1 MKITARFD
9 CDIPA
14 LAKQLQVDADI
25 IKRKIALDI
34 FARLLAVTPVDT
46 GRARA
51 GWSVSA
57 SGASY
62 YQKVKRSAP
71 EGWKKGDA
79 PYYQEA
85 KSSLPAKGAP
95 RIYIY
100 NNVEYIGT
108 LNDGTSTQAPKQ
120 FVEIEVGNVMRGLA

>member
-14 LAKQLQVDADI
+14 LAKQLQVDADL

-34 FARLLAVTPVDT
+34 FSRLLAVTPVDT

-51 GWSVSA
+51 GWSVDTRHGSFVPPKDE
-57 SGASY
+57 SGYAFD
-62 YQKVKRSAP
+62 RSSNVSPYMIPKNAP
-71 EGWKKGDA
+71 V
-79 PYYQEA
+79 
-85 KSSLPAKGAP
+85 
-95 RIYIY
+95 IVIY
-100 NNVEYIGT
+100 NNVEYIAV
-108 LNDGTSTQAPKQ
+108 LNDGSSTQAPEQ

>member
-14 LAKQLQVDADI
+14 LAKQLQVDADT

-51 GWSVSA
+51 GWSVDTRHGSFVPPKDE
-57 SGASY
+57 SGY
-62 YQKVKRSAP
+62 GYDRSMNVSPYMIPKNAP
-71 EGWKKGDA
+71 V
-79 PYYQEA
+79 
-85 KSSLPAKGAP
+85 
-95 RIYIY
+95 IVIY
-100 NNVEYIGT
+100 NNVEYIT
-108 LNDGTSTQAPKQ
+108 RLNDGHSQQAPAM
-120 FVEIEVGNVMRGLA
+120 FVETAVDAVMGGLRA

>member
-34 FARLLAVTPVDT
+34 FARLLAATPMDT

-51 GWSVSA
+51 GWSVDTRHGSFVPPKDE
-57 SGASY
+57 SGY
-62 YQKVKRSAP
+62 GYDRSMNVSPYMIPKNAP
-71 EGWKKGDA
+71 V
-79 PYYQEA
+79 
-85 KSSLPAKGAP
+85 
-95 RIYIY
+95 IVIY
-100 NNVEYIGT
+100 NNVEHIGA
-108 LNDGTSTQAPKQ
+108 LNDGTSTQAPRQ
-120 FVEIEVGNVMRGLA
+120 FVEIEVGNVMRGLS

>member
-1 MKITARFD
+1 MRVTARFD

-14 LAKQLQVDADI
+14 LAKQLQVDADL

-51 GWSVSA
+51 GWSVDTRHGSF
-57 SGASY
+57 
-62 YQKVKRSAP
+62 VP
-71 EGWKKGDA
+71 
-79 PYYQEA
+79 P
-85 KSSLPAKGAP
+85 KGAEAYSP
-95 RIYIY
+95 QSPVIPKNAPVIVIY
-100 NNVEYIGT
+100 NNVGYIGA

-120 FVEIEVGNVMRGLA
+120 FVEIEVGNVMRGLS

>member
-1 MKITARFD
+1 MKVTARFD

-14 LAKQLQVDADI
+14 LAKQLQVDADL

-51 GWSVSA
+51 GWSVDTRHGSFVPPKDE
-57 SGASY
+57 SGYAFDRAMNVSPSMIPKNA
-62 YQKVKRSAP
+62 QMV
-71 EGWKKGDA
+71 
-79 PYYQEA
+79 
-85 KSSLPAKGAP
+85 
-95 RIYIY
+95 IIY
-100 NNVEYIGT
+100 NNVEYIAA

-120 FVEIEVGNVMRGLA
+120 FVEIEVGNVMRGLS

>member
-1 MKITARFD
+1 MKVTARFD

-14 LAKQLQVDADI
+14 LAKQLQVDADL

-51 GWSVSA
+51 GWSVDTRHGSFVPPKGE
-57 SGASY
+57 SGYSFD
-62 YQKVKRSAP
+62 RSMNVSPHMIPKNA
-71 EGWKKGDA
+71 
-79 PYYQEA
+79 QM
-85 KSSLPAKGAP
+85 
-95 RIYIY
+95 IVIY
-100 NNVEYIGT
+100 NNVEYIAE